1 MASRFAQRQLII
13 PNENFDVHPKK
24 KANVDGKV
32 NGLIKTV
39 TKKGDRKALND
50 ITNKSS
56 NIRIEDTSTTKKNV
70 PKKEELFDVA
80 QEMFLHDHK
89 KCIESQKQQSGMNS
103 FYLDLVLPGHDSVR
117 NAENQESK
125 QAKADLYSP
134 RCYPE
139 PVELPMADLLDWT
152 SPPCSP
158 LHWDAPPSTP
168 FAWES
173 EVVEFVLKQEADI

>member
-1 MASRFAQRQLII
+1 MATRFAQRQLII

-24 KANVDGKV
+24 
-32 NGLIKTV
+32 T

-56 NIRIEDTSTTKKNV
+56 NIRR
-70 PKKEELFDVA
+70 L
-80 QEMFLHDHK
+80 LHDHK
-89 KCIESQKQQSGMNS
+89 KCIESQQLSGMNS
-103 FYLDLVLPGHDSVR
+103 FYLDLVLPGHDSVCT
-117 NAENQESK
+117 AENQESK
-125 QAKADLYSP
+125 QAKADLYGP

-158 LHWDAPPSTP
+158 LHWDAPPHTP
-168 FAWES
+168 FGWES